1 MSRCLITDLDGT
13 FLGGPDA
20 DRTRLHTMFA
30 GRERAYRLVYCSG
43 RAYSKIKRDIDAGV
57 LPKPNAIIGDVGC
70 GLWNAAGESLCER
83 FDLEVAGRWG
93 GARQQVLQQVANLDG
108 LRLQEETGPS
118 RCSFLYER
126 IEVAQEAAR
135 RLAPLG
141 LDTLISGGQ
150 YFDVLPRGVN
160 KGFAVQYLMNL
171 WGLDAKSVIVAGD
184 TLNDLAMLQLPIPAV
199 AVGNADE
206 QLCAELKLD
215 ATTHLAE
222 RTGAGGI
229 LEAFTVYG
237 WSR

>member
-20 DRTRLHTMFA
+20 DRIRLHTMFA
-30 GRERAYRLVYCSG
+30 ERERPHRLVYCSG
-43 RAYSKIKRDIDAGV
+43 RAYWKIKRDIDAGI
-57 LPKPNAIIGDVGC
+57 LPEPNAIIGDVGC
-70 GLWNAAGESLCER
+70 GLWDARGESLCKR

-93 GARQQVLQQVANLDG
+93 DARNAVLQQVADLAG
-108 LRLQEETGPS
+108 LTLQQQTGPS
-118 RCSFLYER
+118 RCSFLYEH
-126 IEVAQEAAR
+126 IEIAQEAVR
-135 RLAPLG
+135 RIAPLG

-160 KGFAVQYLMNL
+160 KGFAVQYLINL
-171 WGLDAKSVIVAGD
+171 WGLDAKSVLVAGD

-237 WSR
+237 WNR